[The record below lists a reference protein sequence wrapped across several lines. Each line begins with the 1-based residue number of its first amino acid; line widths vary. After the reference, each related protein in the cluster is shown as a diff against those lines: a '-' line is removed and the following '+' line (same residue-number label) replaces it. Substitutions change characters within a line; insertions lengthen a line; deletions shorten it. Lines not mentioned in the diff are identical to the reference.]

1 MASGW
6 LSKSKRA
13 QIEKRDNMVC
23 CYCGKTCVKYA
34 NRVNQTDFATLDHI
48 VPQAEIFEAY
58 KDAGF
63 EAFKKAIQDIHN
75 LVLVCN
81 ACNSSKQETPLYTWA
96 IAKGFDYAAI
106 IAEIARR
113 IALN

>member
-13 QIEKRDNMVC
+13 QIEKRDQMIC
-23 CYCGKTCVKYA
+23 CYCGKSCVKY
-34 NRVNQTDFATLDHI
+34 NDRVNNTDFATLDHI

-58 KDAGF
+58 KDQGY
-63 EAFKKAIQDIHN
+63 EAVKAAIQDIHN

-81 ACNSSKQETPLYTWA
+81 GCNSSKQETPLYTWCISKALDYSA
-96 IAKGFDYAAI
+96 IL
-106 IAEIARR
+106 AEIARR

>member
-1 MASGW
+1 M
-6 LSKSKRA
+6 
-13 QIEKRDNMVC
+13 IC
-23 CYCGKTCVKYA
+23 CYCGKHCVKYID
-34 NRVNQTDFATLDHI
+34 RVNQTDFATLDHI

-58 KDAGF
+58 KDQGYKAVK
-63 EAFKKAIQDIHN
+63 EAIQDIHN

-81 ACNSSKQETPLYTWA
+81 ACNSSKQETPLYVWC
-96 IAKGFDYAAI
+96 IAKAFDYGTI